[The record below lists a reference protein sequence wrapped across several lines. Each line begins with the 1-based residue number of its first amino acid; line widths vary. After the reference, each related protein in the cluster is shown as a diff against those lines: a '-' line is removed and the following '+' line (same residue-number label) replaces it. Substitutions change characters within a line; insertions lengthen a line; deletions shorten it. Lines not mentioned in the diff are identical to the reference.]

1 MARSKEAQSVRESV
15 LRAQTQGKPH
25 FSVQFR
31 KVGRLH
37 SVGCCAVERN
47 PGEGKIQY
55 LTKENMLHLSL

>member
-15 LRAQTQGKPH
+15 LRAKTQGKPY

-37 SVGCCAVERN
+37 SVGYCAVERN
-47 PGEGKIQY
+47 LGEGKIQY
-55 LTKENMLHLSL
+55 LIKENMLHLSL